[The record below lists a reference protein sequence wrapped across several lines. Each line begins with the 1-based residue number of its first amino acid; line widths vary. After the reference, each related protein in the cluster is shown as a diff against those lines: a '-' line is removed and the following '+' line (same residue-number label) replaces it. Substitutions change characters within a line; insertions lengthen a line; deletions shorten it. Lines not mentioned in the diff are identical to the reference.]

1 MFFKELLHKIKFW
14 TPLKRAVLVFG
25 VLFLFFLIYFS
36 WIFLSL
42 PRLLTMS
49 DYRPP
54 LLTEVY
60 DRNNVKV
67 GEFFTQRRQLFK
79 YEEMPIHLINAFVA
93 AEDGSFFS
101 HRGINYKAILRAAWA
116 NLKAGGKKVQG
127 GSTITQQVARTL
139 LLSSEKTYTRKFK
152 EIILALRMEVALS
165 KQDILYI
172 YLNQIYLGHGAY
184 GVEMASRTYFRKSTK
199 DLTLA
204 EAALLAGLPK
214 APSRFSPIFNPERAK
229 ARQVYVLNR
238 MLKEE
243 YITEEVF
250 KKTLEQPIKIYMR
263 KDFNSQNPYYLETAR
278 RILLGHFDQKTLLE
292 GGLRVWMAMDL
303 EKQTAARKALRKGLE
318 ELDKRQGFRG
328 VEAHLAT
335 PEERETFF
343 QETAKKL
350 KKELRPHLLLP
361 PYRGVGSLL
370 EEELKEEEL
379 EGVRNFLLTQ
389 KKEEKDFPWK
399 SQREQME
406 GKIFKVWLTHVQK
419 TSLTVRT
426 PWGEE
431 TLELEDLKWAVPVEK
446 KPDQMFVED
455 LTEVF
460 KVYDVVSL
468 RLVEKEEQK
477 KNGEKKKEL
486 TAELYQEPLVEGA
499 LISFDLESGD
509 ILALVGGY
517 DYGRSQFNRAWQAL
531 RQSGSVFKPFV
542 YGAALEK
549 DFHPASILS
558 DVPVVFTPEEAE
570 EEEAKAEAED
580 SEEQEIWKPANI
592 SDRFVGDILFRS
604 ALIRSLNVPTVKV
617 IEKTGL
623 KWVHF
628 YARRLGLFSPLNADF
643 TMALG
648 SSALT
653 LYEITKAFSVFAR
666 LGQQITPRL
675 ILKVEDQEKE
685 ELLSDLSLDD
695 MFQEQ
700 IRQARDFVQ
709 EEKER
714 WFSERHTS
722 DKTQEWKSL
731 LEEDSIQLIPKT
743 NGYIVTNLLSGVIE
757 DSEGTARRA
766 RILKRPLAG
775 KTGTTDGY
783 YDTWFTGYSPFIST
797 GVWVGFDT
805 EKTLGRGETGSRVA
819 LPVWIHYMK
828 TVHEDLPE
836 TGFPVPENI
845 VFANI
850 DAETGGLASSTSTRV
865 VRQAFAEGTEPTYIK
880 LKEKDSKGRFTKSG
894 EIDESLQKEESF
906 IKEDLSN

>member
-1 MFFKELLHKIKFW
+1 MMFFKELLHKIKFW
-14 TPLKRAVLVFG
+14 TPLKRALLVFAA
-25 VLFLFFLIYFS
+25 LFLFFVFYFS
-36 WIFLSL
+36 WVFLSL

-79 YEEMPIHLINAFVA
+79 YEDMPGHLINAFVA

-116 NLKAGGKKVQG
+116 NFKAGGKKVQG

-243 YITEEVF
+243 YLTEEVL
-250 KKTLEQPIKIYMR
+250 KKNLEQPIKIYMR

-278 RILLGHFDQKTLLE
+278 RILLGHFEQKTLLE
-292 GGLRVWMAMDL
+292 GGLKVWTAMDL
-303 EKQTAARKALRKGLE
+303 VKQTAARNALRKGLE

-335 PEERETFF
+335 PEERETLL
-343 QETAKKL
+343 QETADKL
-350 KKELRPHLLLP
+350 KKELKTHLLLP
-361 PYRGVGSLL
+361 PYKGMGSLWK
-370 EEELKEEEL
+370 EELKEEEL

-389 KKEEKDFPWK
+389 KKEEKDFSWE

-406 GKIFKVWLTHVQK
+406 GKKFKAWLTDVQEK
-419 TSLTVRT
+419 TLTART

-431 TLELEDLKWAVPVEK
+431 TLELEDLKWAMPVEK
-446 KPDQMFVED
+446 KPDQMFLED
-455 LTEVF
+455 LTKVF
-460 KVYDVVSL
+460 KVHDVVSL
-468 RLVEKEEQK
+468 RLVEK
-477 KNGEKKKEL
+477 KNGEEKKEL
-486 TAELYQEPLVEGA
+486 FAELYQEPLVEGA

-517 DYGRSQFNRAWQAL
+517 DYNRSQFNRAWQAL
-531 RQSGSVFKPFV
+531 RQSGSAFKPFV

-549 DFHPASILS
+549 GFHPASILS

-570 EEEAKAEAED
+570 EGAPKADPKEED
-580 SEEQEIWKPANI
+580 SEEQEIWKPSNI

-666 LGQQITPRL
+666 LGQAITPRL
-675 ILKVEDQEKE
+675 ILKVEDQKRE

-700 IRQARDFVQ
+700 LQQAQDFVQ
-709 EEKER
+709 QEKER
-714 WFSERHTS
+714 WFSEKNTS
-722 DKTQEWKSL
+722 EQAQEWRKL
-731 LEEDSIQLIPKT
+731 LEEDSVQLIPKT
-743 NGYIVTNLLSGVIE
+743 NSYIVTNLLSGVIE

-783 YDTWFTGYSPFIST
+783 YDTWFTGYSPFISA

-819 LPVWIHYMK
+819 LPVWINYMK
-828 TVHEDLPE
+828 TVHEDLPV

-865 VRQAFAEGTEPTYIK
+865 VRQAFTEGTEPTHIK
-880 LKEKDSKGRFTKSG
+880 LKEKDSKGRFSKSG
-894 EIDESLQKEESF
+894 EIEESPQKEESF